1 MTLAERS
8 LAILACATAALPNGG
23 EVRDGQVDMAKAVAN
38 AITAEEHLV
47 VAAGTGTGK
56 SLAYLAPLVAS
67 GQRCLIA
74 TATKALQDQL
84 AEKELPH
91 IEQTSDA
98 DFTWAILKGRNNYA
112 CRQRVNEAANQPQL
126 ALETATG
133 GSTSKKK
140 STSLAEEI
148 DRLVVWADTT
158 TSGDRA
164 ELDFEPSPAA
174 WSAVSVTSRECPGR
188 STCPSGNNCL
198 AEAARENAA
207 AADIVVVNTHLLG
220 VDIITEHAVLPDFD
234 VLVIDEAHQLED
246 VITSTCGWSLTGGR
260 FNAFARTV
268 NAILEDKATIDD
280 LEDAGAL
287 LSDALNPLTGQLINI
302 AQEPDLIDAIVLGRG
317 RVDQAMAKLRKVPKG
332 KDADADARRD
342 RAVQGA
348 NALLSD
354 LIAAET
360 SGGAYTSDL
369 VVWVEENFN
378 FATLR
383 IAPLDVGEVLRPGL
397 WDGVTAILTSATL
410 SPTLPQTLGLPED
423 NHQRLDVESPF
434 DYPKQ
439 GLLYCASQ
447 LPEPRSPQYEEQVLP
462 HLEELMIAAGGR
474 TLSLFTS
481 WRMMDTAAEYLIPRM
496 PWPVLTQ
503 RDLPK
508 NALVEEFIED
518 PESILLA
525 TMGFWQGID
534 IPGQALS
541 LVTIDRLPFPRP
553 DDPLLT
559 ARREHAGRTAF
570 RDVDLARATTLLAQG
585 AGRLIRT
592 SSDEGVV
599 AVLDG
604 RMATKKSYR
613 WDFVNALPPFSR
625 TGDPQVA
632 IQRLQEIRDRA

>member
-1 MTLAERS
+1 MRS
-8 LAILACATAALPNGG
+8 GQTEMAAAVATAIA
-23 EVRDGQVDMAKAVAN
+23 
-38 AITAEEHLV
+38 TEEHLV

-67 GQRCLIA
+67 GQRCLVA

-91 IEQTSDA
+91 LDATSET
-98 DFTWAILKGRNNYA
+98 DFTWAVLKGRNNYA

-133 GSTSKKK
+133 GGASKKK
-140 STSLAEEI
+140 ATSLAEEI

-188 STCPSGNNCL
+188 SKCPSGNNCL
-198 AEAARENAA
+198 AEAARDDAA

-220 VDIITEHAVLPDFD
+220 IDILTDHAVLPDFE
-234 VLVIDEAHQLED
+234 VVVIDEAHQLED

-260 FNAFARTV
+260 FNTFARTV
-268 NAILEDKATIDD
+268 NAILEDKDTIDD
-280 LEDAGAL
+280 LEDAGGL
-287 LSDALNPLTGQLINI
+287 ISDALDPLAGQLITL
-302 AQEPDLIDAIVLGRG
+302 AQEPDLTNAIVLARG
-317 RVDQAMAKLRKVPKG
+317 RVDEAMSKLRQLPKG

-342 RAVQGA
+342 RAVQAA
-348 NALLSD
+348 NALLTD

-360 SGGAYTSDL
+360 SGGSRSDPDGSGQ
-369 VVWVEENFN
+369 VVWVEQNFN
-378 FATLR
+378 FSTLR
-383 IAPLDVGEVLRPGL
+383 IAPLDVGEVLGPGL
-397 WDGVTAILTSATL
+397 WADITAILTSATL
-410 SPTLPQTLGLPED
+410 SPTLPQTVGLPED
-423 NHQRLDVESPF
+423 KHQRLDVESPF

-439 GLLYCASQ
+439 GLLYCASH

-481 WRMMDTAAEYLIPRM
+481 WRMMDAAAEYLIPRM

-508 NALVEEFIED
+508 TALVEEFIED

-613 WDFVNALPPFSR
+613 WDFVHALPPFSR
-625 TGDPQVA
+625 TGKSEDA
-632 IQRLQEIRDRA
+632 LARLREIRDRA